1 MALQLL
7 CLVCDQMVPEAVR
20 RGRKIKCRE
29 CGGKGATLGCL
40 NRFCRSSFHLSCAR
54 NCGCELQVTPP
65 SLWPPVRPV
74 TLYTLGWLCRCLA
87 AC

>member
-1 MALQLL
+1 MILL
-7 CLVCDQMVPEAVR
+7 SYAQMVPEAVR

-54 NCGCELQVTPP
+54 NCGCELQVR
-65 SLWPPVRPV
+65 SLCTWPRQS
-74 TLYTLGWLCRCLA
+74 
-87 AC
+87 